1 MLKKLKRRV
10 GVRIDM
16 TPMVD
21 VAFLLLIFYMS
32 TTIFK
37 PPEKK
42 SVTLPASHAKIP
54 LPDKNIIN
62 ITVTKDDSI
71 FIEFIEETEQGGKK
85 IPTRRVME
93 TGPDDLIANLQV
105 ARGVF
110 WQRNQNPIPVIKGD
124 RQAKYGLIEQI
135 MKNMKENDLNV
146 FQLVTEFKAEER

>member
-1 MLKKLKRRV
+1 MLKKPKRRV
-10 GVRIDM
+10 GIRIDM

-32 TTIFK
+32 TTVFK

-42 SVTLPASHAKIP
+42 SVTLPTSHGKMP

-62 ITVTKDDSI
+62 ITVTKEDSI
-71 FIEFIEETEQGGKK
+71 FIEYIDEVEENGKK

-93 TGPDDLIANLQV
+93 TGPTDLITNLNI

-110 WQRNQNPIPVIKGD
+110 WQRGQNPIPVIKGD
-124 RQAKYGLIEQI
+124 REAKYGLIEQI
-135 MKNMKENDLNV
+135 MNNMKENNLNV

>member
-1 MLKKLKRRV
+1 MLKKPKRRV

-42 SVTLPASHAKIP
+42 SVTLPAAHAKLP

-62 ITVTKDDSI
+62 ITVTKQDSI
-71 FIEFIEETEQGGKK
+71 FIDYIEEVEEGGKK
-85 IPTRRVME
+85 IPTRRVIE
-93 TGPDDLIANLQV
+93 TGPADLIYNLDL
-105 ARGVF
+105 ARMVF
-110 WQRNQNPIPVIKGD
+110 WQRGQNPIPVIKGD
-124 RQAKYGLIEQI
+124 RQAKYGLIEEI
-135 MKNMKENDLNV
+135 MKNMKENNLNV
-146 FQLVTEFKAEER
+146 FQLVTEFKVEER

>member
-42 SVTLPASHAKIP
+42 SVTLPTSHAQVP
-54 LPDKNIIN
+54 MPDKNIIN

-71 FIEFIEETEQGGKK
+71 FIEFIEEVEEGGKK
-85 IPTRRVME
+85 IPSRRLME
-93 TGPDDLIANLQV
+93 TGPDDLIVNLNI

-110 WQRNQNPIPVIKGD
+110 WERGQNPIPVIKGD
-124 RQAKYGLIEQI
+124 REAKYGLIEQI
-135 MKNMKENDLNV
+135 MKNMKENNLNV

>member
-1 MLKKLKRRV
+1 
-10 GVRIDM
+10 M

-42 SVTLPASHAKIP
+42 SVTLPASHAKLP

-62 ITVTKDDSI
+62 ITVTKEDSI
-71 FIEFIEETEQGGKK
+71 FIDYIEEVEEGGKK
-85 IPTRRVME
+85 IPKRQIIE
-93 TGPDDLIANLQV
+93 TGPSDLIANLTQ
-105 ARGVF
+105 ARAVF
-110 WQRNQNPIPVIKGD
+110 WQKGQNPIPVIKGD

-135 MKNMKENDLNV
+135 MKNMKENDLNI

>member
-1 MLKKLKRRV
+1 MLKKQKRRV

-42 SVTLPASHAKIP
+42 SVSLPASHAKLP

-62 ITVTKDDSI
+62 ITVTKEDSI
-71 FIEFIEETEQGGKK
+71 FIDYIEEVEEGGKK
-85 IPTRRVME
+85 IPTRRIIE
-93 TGPDDLIANLQV
+93 TGPADLIVNLNI

-110 WQRNQNPIPVIKGD
+110 WQKGQNPIPVIKGD
-124 RQAKYGLIEQI
+124 RLAKYGLIEQI
-135 MKNMKENDLNV
+135 MNNMKENNLNI
-146 FQLVTEFKAEER
+146 FQLVTEFKAEKR

>member
-42 SVTLPASHAKIP
+42 SVTLPASHAKLP

-62 ITVTKDDSI
+62 ITVTKEDSI
-71 FIEFIEETEQGGKK
+71 FIDYIEEVEEGGKK
-85 IPTRRVME
+85 IPTRRIIE
-93 TGPDDLIANLQV
+93 TGPSDLITNLNI

-110 WQRNQNPIPVIKGD
+110 WQKGQNPIPVIKGD
-124 RQAKYGLIEQI
+124 RKAKYGLVEQI
-135 MKNMKENDLNV
+135 MNNMKENNLNV

>member
-32 TTIFK
+32 TTVFK

-42 SVTLPASHAKIP
+42 SVTLPASHAKLP

-62 ITVTKDDSI
+62 ITVTKEDSI
-71 FIEFIEETEQGGKK
+71 FIEFTEEVDEGGKK
-85 IPTRRVME
+85 IPTRRLME
-93 TGPDDLIANLQV
+93 TGSDDLIVNLNI

-110 WQRNQNPIPVIKGD
+110 WEKGQNPIPVIKGD
-124 RQAKYGLIEQI
+124 REAKYGLIEQI
-135 MKNMKENDLNV
+135 MKNMKDNNLNV